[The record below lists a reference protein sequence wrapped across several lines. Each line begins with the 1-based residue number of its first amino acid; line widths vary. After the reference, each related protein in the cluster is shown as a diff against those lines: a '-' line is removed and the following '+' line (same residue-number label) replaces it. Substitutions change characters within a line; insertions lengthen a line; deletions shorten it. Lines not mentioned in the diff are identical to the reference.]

1 MLKPLTLGIYNL
13 SGIMFVQAVLVLVVI
28 LIGWAYQAIQPP
40 PPKFCGSPDGLPV
53 TSPRIRIRDGRYLSY
68 KERGVPKDTA
78 TYKIIIAHGFA
89 DSKDCVIPVSPEL
102 VEELGIYLLSFD
114 RAGYG
119 ESDPNP
125 KRSVKSEAFDIQDL
139 ADQLEIGSK
148 FYVIGISMGAYSAWS
163 CLKHIPH
170 RLAGIGLIVPMVNYW
185 WPSFPANLSG
195 DGFRTLPEQ
204 DQWTLRIAHYAP
216 SLLHWWM
223 TQKWF
228 PSLSLLKGHQG
239 SYSHQDREILQNIAS
254 TPSVF
259 QDKARQ
265 QGDYESL
272 HRDLIVGLGKWG
284 FDPMDLNNPFPH
296 NKGSVHIW
304 QGYEDKIIPVALQR
318 YVSKRLPWIQYHE
331 LPDSGH
337 LLAQANGVTDTIL
350 RALVLGEKS
359 SITDFT

>member
-1 MLKPLTLGIYNL
+1 
-13 SGIMFVQAVLVLVVI
+13 MFVQAVVLVLVVV
-28 LIGWAYQAIQPP
+28 LIGWGYQAIQPP
-40 PPKFCGSPDGLPV
+40 PPKLCGSPGGPPV
-53 TSPRIRIRDGRYLSY
+53 TSPRIRLRDGRYLSY
-68 KERGVPKDTA
+68 KERGVPKEIA
-78 TYKIIIAHGFA
+78 TYKIIVAHGFA
-89 DSKDCVIPVSPEL
+89 DSKDYLIPVSREL
-102 VEELGIYLLSFD
+102 AEELGIYLLSFD

-170 RLAGIGLIVPMVNYW
+170 RLAGVALIVPLVNYW
-185 WPSFPANLSG
+185 WPSFPANLSK
-195 DGFRTLPEQ
+195 DAFRTQ
-204 DQWTLRIAHYAP
+204 IVQYQWAFWIAHYAP
-216 SLLHWWM
+216 SLLYCWM

-228 PSLSLLKGHQG
+228 PSLRFIVGHPG
-239 SYSHQDREILQNIAS
+239 TFSRQDREILQKMLAAEPP
-254 TPSVF
+254 T

-272 HRDLIVGLGKWG
+272 HRDLMVGFGKWS

-296 NKGSVHIW
+296 NEGSVHIW
-304 QGYEDKIIPVALQR
+304 QGYEDKVIPVALQR

-331 LPDSGH
+331 LPDGGH
-337 LLAQANGVTDTIL
+337 LLLKADGVSDNIL

>member
-1 MLKPLTLGIYNL
+1 
-13 SGIMFVQAVLVLVVI
+13 MFVQAVLVLVVI

-40 PPKFCGSPDGLPV
+40 PPKFCGSPDGPPV

-78 TYKIIIAHGFA
+78 TYKIIVAHGFA

-239 SYSHQDREILQNIAS
+239 SYSHQDREILQNMLAAK
-254 TPSVF
+254 THNKVLPSLPSS
-259 QDKARQ
+259 RT
-265 QGDYESL
+265 SL
-272 HRDLIVGLGKWG
+272 LRLVALLNLIRNYYLYCCGLGDWCDAAVEVASVVG
-284 FDPMDLNNPFPH
+284 AIIVTDVGVSTVAMVEVAMDL
-296 NKGSVHIW
+296 SVAAA
-304 QGYEDKIIPVALQR
+304 GGEDTPTMVPRRTAQKIGTG
-318 YVSKRLPWIQYHE
+318 E
-331 LPDSGH
+331 LP
-337 LLAQANGVTDTIL
+337 
-350 RALVLGEKS
+350 RR
-359 SITDFT
+359 